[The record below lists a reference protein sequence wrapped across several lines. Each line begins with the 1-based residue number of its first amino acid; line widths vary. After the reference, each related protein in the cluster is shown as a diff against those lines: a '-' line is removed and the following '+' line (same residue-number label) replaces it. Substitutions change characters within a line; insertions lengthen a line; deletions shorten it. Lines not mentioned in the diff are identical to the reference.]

1 MAKDDMN
8 LIMFK
13 ILAYLYECM
22 VKGKAVNEDNFK
34 AENSFFAKDLSQS
47 YINDICKALEDDGYT
62 KGFVFANTWG
72 GEIIALSYS
81 AKITPTGFEFMKENK
96 DIVLNFENKGGKILL
111 IDAQERVKYNM
122 KDILP
127 LIRTTTINV
136 VRTDNLRL
144 SDRAKNSV
152 SVR

>member
-22 VKGKAVNEDNFK
+22 VIDKAVNEDNFK

-96 DIVLNFENKGGKILL
+96 DMFLTLKIK
-111 IDAQERVKYNM
+111 VKKFY
-122 KDILP
+122 L
-127 LIRTTTINV
+127 
-136 VRTDNLRL
+136 
-144 SDRAKNSV
+144 
-152 SVR
+152 